1 MSPSFGPTE
10 LMVDSS
16 RSSQDDS
23 IASSNLFIFVAIGF
37 GMIVMSVGIYLSW
50 RKSNNVQNEDRRN
63 VDRSISDQSISFSNN
78 VGDIYDDFNV
88 DDFNVD
94 DLEDENY
101 EEPVVMEGNDYDE
114 AVDGVG
120 NEHVYY
126 EAANN

>member
-1 MSPSFGPTE
+1 
-10 LMVDSS
+10 MVDSS

>member
-1 MSPSFGPTE
+1 MIVP
-10 LMVDSS
+10 S

-37 GMIVMSVGIYLSW
+37 GIIVMSVSLYLSW
-50 RKSNNVQNEDRRN
+50 RKSNNVQNEDRRD

-88 DDFNVD
+88 DVEDD
-94 DLEDENY
+94 DLEDDDLDNEY
-101 EEPVVMEGNDYDE
+101 MEPVVMEGTDYDE

-120 NEHVYY
+120 KEHMYH